1 MINLFTAREN
11 RDKEKFMYDRI
22 RRDTSRKKRQVYV
35 IVPDQYTLEAEKQ
48 AFRYLNEACLFDI
61 EITSLRRFGRKIL
74 NKAGLENTPVLTKDG
89 RFMLLYKLVNQNLD
103 QLTVFKSV
111 ADKNS

>member
-48 AFRYLNEACLFDI
+48 AFRYLNEACLL
-61 EITSLRRFGRKIL
+61 TLR
-74 NKAGLENTPVLTKDG
+74 
-89 RFMLLYKLVNQNLD
+89 
-103 QLTVFKSV
+103 
-111 ADKNS
+111 